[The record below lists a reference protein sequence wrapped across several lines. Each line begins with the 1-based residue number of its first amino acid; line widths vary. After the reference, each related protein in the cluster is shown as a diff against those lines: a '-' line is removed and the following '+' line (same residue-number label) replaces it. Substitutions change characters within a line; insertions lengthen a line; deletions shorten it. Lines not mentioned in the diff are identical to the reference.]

1 MAEFRPVHH
10 EMPLSNKQFYQT
22 TINIMQTEAIIVSFE
37 RMEISGT
44 LIPKNLGEADVS
56 LTEQAQSFYSIL
68 LSPTNSNSTE
78 FIRIE
83 LSSAFV
89 IEPNLSN
96 MNHVEWKKRYQIRL
110 NNNDGKYLILH
121 LVDKQ
126 RFERWHLMLREAIAE
141 LIFFKALTILSSS
154 HCVSTSRILSGILRC
169 EDLLVQHLFNN

>member
-1 MAEFRPVHH
+1 
-10 EMPLSNKQFYQT
+10 
-22 TINIMQTEAIIVSFE
+22 
-37 RMEISGT
+37 
-44 LIPKNLGEADVS
+44 
-56 LTEQAQSFYSIL
+56 
-68 LSPTNSNSTE
+68 
-78 FIRIE
+78 
-83 LSSAFV
+83 
-89 IEPNLSN
+89 